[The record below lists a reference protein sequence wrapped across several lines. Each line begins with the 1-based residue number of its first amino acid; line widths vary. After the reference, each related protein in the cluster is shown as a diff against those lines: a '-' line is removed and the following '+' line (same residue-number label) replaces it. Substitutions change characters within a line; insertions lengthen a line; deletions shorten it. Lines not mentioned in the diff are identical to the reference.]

1 MRKQIMT
8 WVLTVGTIVIS
19 VNISPSYSTDPIN
32 LPKLL
37 ILVPVSFFSFGFL
50 LSHLEVFSN
59 KLLRYFLLLI
69 ALFIAQSLISL
80 FFSGSPFLQQF
91 FGAQGRNTG
100 FLAYLSFVLI
110 FLASIL
116 LSDNSSRKKIAYALL
131 TTGGASVIYGLIQI
145 SGNDPIGWRNP
156 YSPVIAFLGNPNFSS
171 SFIAISSTVLMVVFL
186 SNIRNIFLW
195 IIVPA
200 AFAVIGFV
208 IYKTGSQQ
216 GFLVTALANAL
227 VILVYLL
234 KNEKVKKIY
243 TAAFA
248 SLAVIAG
255 TVAVFGILQIGPLS
269 ELLYKTSVRQRGYY
283 WNAAFEMMASR
294 PFTGIGLD
302 SFGDWY
308 FEMRSADAALNSLT
322 VQSNA
327 AHNVFLDIGST
338 GGYILF
344 ILYLI
349 IVFSIFY
356 LGVKNI
362 LRMEKFDP
370 FYTAIFASWVGYQA
384 QSVISI
390 NQIGLA
396 IWGWVLGGLIVG
408 GYIETSNKIEL
419 KTKSASINQR
429 FLILPATLGVI
440 GLIFSYLPYRADH
453 EFRKASTLRDG
464 VAVMNSLQVFPK
476 DTGRMLMAA
485 NIFLQSNLPDQAIAI
500 AREITVM
507 NPRDYN
513 AWLLLVE
520 KLPKDSEERINALKN
535 LNGLNPRDIRAQ

>member
-1 MRKQIMT
+1 MT
-8 WVLTVGTIVIS
+8 WVLTVGTIAIS

-37 ILVPVSFFSFGFL
+37 ILVPISFFSFGFL
-50 LSHLEVFSN
+50 LSHLEAFSN
-59 KLLRYFLLLI
+59 KHLRFFLSLA

-116 LSDNSSRKKIAYALL
+116 LSDKSSRKKIAYALL
-131 TTGGASVIYGLIQI
+131 ATGCASVIYGLIQI

-195 IIVPA
+195 IIIPA
-200 AFAVIGFV
+200 AFVVIGFV

-216 GFLVTALANAL
+216 GFLVSALANAL
-227 VILVYLL
+227 VILVFMF
-234 KNEKVKKIY
+234 KSEKVNKIY

-248 SLAVIAG
+248 SFVFTAG
-255 TVAVFGILQIGPLS
+255 AIAVFGILQIGPLS
-269 ELLYKTSVRQRGYY
+269 DLLYKSSVRQRGYY
-283 WNAAFEMMASR
+283 WNAAFEMMTSH

-308 FEMRSADAALNSLT
+308 FEMRSADAALKSLT

-327 AHNVFLDIGST
+327 AHNVFLDIGSN
-338 GGYILF
+338 GGFILF

-349 IVFSIFY
+349 IVVSIFY

-419 KTKSASINQR
+419 RCKVISINQR
-429 FLILPATLGVI
+429 FLILPASLGVI
-440 GLIFSYLPYRADH
+440 GLVLSFLPYRADH

-535 LNGLNPRDIRAQ
+535 LNRLNPRDIRAQ